1 MTHEVKGGS
10 LFNILSTSKT
20 LISAGLSGSM
30 RCFGINAG
38 AVVNASD
45 ERLPSGGPDENGLV
59 RQNWG
64 SILPPGSNQP
74 GRVELAHHPRGT
86 A

>member
-1 MTHEVKGGS
+1 MTREVKTGS
-10 LFNILSTSKT
+10 VFNILSSSKIA
-20 LISAGLSGSM
+20 ISAGLIGSM
-30 RCFGINAG
+30 RRFETNAG
-38 AVVNASD
+38 AAATASG
-45 ERLPSGGPDENGLV
+45 ERLPAGGPDENGLA
-59 RQNWG
+59 RRNWG